1 MMATKKEKTIDVTPF
16 EVEEKTTAPA
26 VEEAVSEKKGKTGTS
41 IKAAKKNVSEEEQP
55 RKNESHLSFLH
66 GPVLLGIG
74 LLLLGIVLLVGELL
88 SFPFGSMMWPFIFI
102 IPGSLLFWSAVT
114 SHDSHAEGLAIL
126 GSMMMTLGLIFLL
139 QQLFGMWAS
148 WAYAWALLA
157 PTSIGVAQVFYGK
170 QQNRASIVKNGK
182 GLIEVGLT
190 MFFIF
195 FVFFEL
201 ILNISG
207 KNLIPVGLPAFPVAL
222 IVMGIFIILRTVLR
236 KK

>member
-1 MMATKKEKTIDVTPF
+1 MATKKEKTIDVTPL
-16 EVEEKTTAPA
+16 EVEEKAATP
-26 VEEAVSEKKGKTGTS
+26 VKEEATPAKKTKAEAST
-41 IKAAKKNVSEEEQP
+41 KAAKKSTPEKEQS
-55 RKNESHLSFLH
+55 KATESPVSFLH
-66 GPVLLGIG
+66 GPVLLGVG
-74 LLLLGIVLLVGELL
+74 LLILGIVLLVGELL
-88 SFPFGSMMWPFIFI
+88 GFRFESIMWPFIFI
-102 IPGSLLFWSAVT
+102 IPGGVIFLSAV
-114 SHDSHAEGLAIL
+114 SSRDSHAEGLAIL
-126 GSMMMTLGLIFLL
+126 GSMMMALGIIFLL
-139 QQLFGMWAS
+139 QQLFDMWAS

-157 PTSIGVAQVFYGK
+157 PTSIGVAQVIFGK

-207 KNLIPVGLPAFPVAL
+207 KNLIPAGLPAFPVAL
-222 IVMGIFIILRTVLR
+222 IVVGIFVILRTILR